1 MLQVKCTLQRPQ
13 YNARDYPKRF
23 DPINCKFVI
32 VNALIKLNIAL
43 VIVQIFLLMSKLNT
57 IFETNKTEVFL
68 QTDVSGKQPKKHRKP
83 KYEN

>member
-13 YNARDYPKRF
+13 YNARDYLKRF

-32 VNALIKLNIAL
+32 VNALIQLNVAL
-43 VIVQIFLLMSKLNT
+43 LIVQIFPLMSKLNT

-68 QTDVSGKQPKKHRKP
+68 QTDVTHNGGDRRRIH
-83 KYEN
+83 